1 MRDTRDEP
9 GSLNAIW
16 PSGPIPPINSSI
28 PPASVIFRSNS
39 AHSASLSGAFPSRIC
54 TFSGSMSMCCKKK
67 HLLSRKLIKKPYKIV
82 ILFHFSVISMFTKIF
97 VKLISWKKFL
107 MNYYLENVLKH
118 KVMIRFWM
126 TSRKA
131 NIFVHIEGLDIF
143 ETDLAGLEIFHKF

>member
-39 AHSASLSGAFPSRIC
+39 AHSASLSGAFPSRIW

-67 HLLSRKLIKKPYKIV
+67 KNIVHLLSRKLIKNLQICNT
-82 ILFHFSVISMFTKIF
+82 ISFYYDIIIHENF
-97 VKLISWKKFL
+97 VKLEIDNGRNSL
-107 MNYYLENVLKH
+107 SIITLK
-118 KVMIRFWM
+118 MF
-126 TSRKA
+126 
-131 NIFVHIEGLDIF
+131 
-143 ETDLAGLEIFHKF
+143 